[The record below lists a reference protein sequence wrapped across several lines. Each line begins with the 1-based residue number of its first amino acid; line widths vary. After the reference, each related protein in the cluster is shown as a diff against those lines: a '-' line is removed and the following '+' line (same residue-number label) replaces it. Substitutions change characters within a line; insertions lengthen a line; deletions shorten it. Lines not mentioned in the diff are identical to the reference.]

1 MTRQDLQQSIKA
13 GAIYTT
19 ITMVGAASLA
29 ALVKW
34 ASNGFSSEFLTSVR
48 FFSGFLILI
57 LIYALGR
64 RGSLKTRSIG
74 IQFGIAL
81 SWVLCILIYYI
92 SIRVIP
98 LMDATLLL
106 NTAAIFGPILAKF
119 FDGKREPKLVWL
131 GTAVGFVGIVV
142 VLRPGPMLFE
152 NLMSLIGI
160 MAGFF
165 AGLRLLFIS
174 KLKED
179 SAQCT
184 TFYSLLLGCGICL
197 IILLSVGI
205 PIRAPQWETMLFSPR
220 EIMSPLFVDS
230 SLVFVVIIFGLLS
243 MLIPWLT
250 AKGLS
255 YASVGQIAPF
265 RYTAVIFAGLLDWAI
280 WGVIPG
286 WQSYV
291 GFALVLGGAMLILK
305 GKRT

>member
-1 MTRQDLQQSIKA
+1 MSSQNLPQSIKA
-13 GAIYTT
+13 GAIYT
-19 ITMVGAASLA
+19 ILTMAGAATLG

-34 ASNGFSSEFLTSVR
+34 ASGGFSSEFLTSVR
-48 FFSGFLILI
+48 FFSGFMIMI

-64 RGSLKTRSIG
+64 HGSLKTKSLG
-74 IQFGIAL
+74 IQFGVAA
-81 SWVLCILIYYI
+81 SWVLGILIYYV
-92 SIRVIP
+92 SIRFIP

-131 GTAVGFVGIVV
+131 GTAIGFAGIVV
-142 VLRPGPMLFE
+142 VLRPGPVLFE
-152 NLMSLIGI
+152 NPMSLIGI

-165 AGLRLLFIS
+165 AGLRLLFNS

-184 TFYSLLLGCGICL
+184 TFYSLLLGSGICL
-197 IILLSVGI
+197 LILLSVGV
-205 PIRAPQWETMLFSPR
+205 PIRAPHWETMMFSPR
-220 EIMSPLFVDS
+220 DSMSPWFVDS
-230 SLVFVVIIFGLLS
+230 SLILVVVIFGLLS
-243 MLIPWLT
+243 MLMPWLT

-280 WGVIPG
+280 WDVVPS
-286 WQSYV
+286 WPSYV

>member
-1 MTRQDLQQSIKA
+1 MSSQNLHHSIKA
-13 GAIYTT
+13 GATYT
-19 ITMVGAASLA
+19 ILTMLGAASLG

-34 ASNGFSSEFLTSVR
+34 ASGGFSSEFLTSVR
-48 FFSGFLILI
+48 FFAGFAIMILI
-57 LIYALGR
+57 WGLGR
-64 RGSLKTRSIG
+64 RGSLKTNSIG
-74 IQFGIAL
+74 IQFGVAL
-81 SWVLCILIYYI
+81 SWVLGILIYYV
-92 SIRVIP
+92 SIRFIP

-131 GTAVGFVGIVV
+131 GTAVGFAGIVV
-142 VLRPGPMLFE
+142 VLRPGPVLFE
-152 NLMSLIGI
+152 NPMSLIGI

-165 AGLRLLFIS
+165 AGLRLLFNS

-184 TFYSLLLGCGICL
+184 TFYSLLMGSAICL
-197 IILLSVGI
+197 VILLSVGV
-205 PIRAPQWETMLFSPR
+205 PIRAPQWETMMFSPR
-220 EIMSPLFVDS
+220 ETMSPLFVDS
-230 SLVFVVIIFGLLS
+230 SLIFVVATFGLLS
-243 MLIPWLT
+243 MLMPWLT

-280 WGVIPG
+280 WDVVPS
-286 WQSYV
+286 WPSYA

-305 GKRT
+305 GKHD

>member
-1 MTRQDLQQSIKA
+1 MTRQDLHQSVTA
-13 GAIYTT
+13 GAFYTT
-19 ITMVGAASLA
+19 LTMVGAAGLG

-48 FFSGFLILI
+48 FFAGFLILLVI
-57 LIYALGR
+57 LAAGR
-64 RGSLKTRSIG
+64 RGSLRTRAIG
-74 IQFGIAL
+74 IQFGVAL
-81 SWVLCILIYYI
+81 SWVLGILIYYI
-92 SIRVIP
+92 SIRFIP

-106 NTAAIFGPILAKF
+106 NTAAIFGPLLARF

-131 GTAVGFVGIVV
+131 GTAIGFAGIVI
-142 VLRPGPMLFE
+142 VLRPGPVLFE
-152 NLMSLIGI
+152 NPMSLIGVL
-160 MAGFF
+160 AGFF
-165 AGLRLLFIS
+165 TGLRLLFNS

-197 IILLSVGI
+197 IILVSMGF
-205 PIRAPQWETMLFSPR
+205 PIRVPQWETMMFSPR
-220 EIMSPLFVDS
+220 EAMSPLFVDS
-230 SLVFVVIIFGLLS
+230 ALVMVVITFGLLS

-265 RYTAVIFAGLLDWAI
+265 RYTAVIFAGILDWAI

-286 WQSYV
+286 WPSYL
-291 GFALVLGGAMLILK
+291 GFGLVLGGAMFILK